1 MWPRWRRYIFD
12 SRTSH
17 RRGVEGSLYVVQ
29 PMQLEDVEEV
39 ARIERECF
47 TTPWPVNAYRRELR
61 ENRLS
66 RYVVVRWID
75 PAGAPSRR
83 EPPPAEDP
91 LAGMKRA
98 VSQLLRPFGIAERLD
113 GRDSGIL
120 GFAGMWLM
128 FDEAHITTI
137 GVRRSMR
144 GRGLGELMLVHLVEA
159 SREMG
164 AKRLTLEVRMSNTVA
179 QTLYRKY
186 TFKEEGVRKRYYS
199 DDGEDAMI
207 MWSDRL
213 DDPGFMTRFRELKG
227 QLESRMRAAAAP
239 TEAIAE

>member
-1 MWPRWRRYIFD
+1 
-12 SRTSH
+12 
-17 RRGVEGSLYVVQ
+17 VYVVQ
-29 PMQLEDVEEV
+29 PMQLEDVDEV

-66 RYVVVRWID
+66 RYVVVRWVD
-75 PAGAPSRR
+75 GSSAPPRR
-83 EPPPAEDP
+83 EPAPQTDDP
-91 LAGMKRA
+91 LAGMRRA
-98 VSQLLRPFGIAERLD
+98 VSQLLRPFGISDRIE

-137 GVRRSMR
+137 GVKRSMR
-144 GRGLGELMLVHLVEA
+144 GKGLGELMLVHLVEA

-213 DDPGFMTRFRELKG
+213 DDPGFLTRYRELKS
-227 QLESRMRAAAAP
+227 QLESRMRSAAAP
-239 TEAIAE
+239 SEVAAE

>member
-1 MWPRWRRYIFD
+1 
-12 SRTSH
+12 
-17 RRGVEGSLYVVQ
+17 VYVVQ
-29 PMQLEDVEEV
+29 PMQIDDVDEV

-66 RYVVVRWID
+66 RYVVVRWVGESS
-75 PAGAPSRR
+75 PPVRR
-83 EPPPAEDP
+83 EPAPQTEDP
-91 LAGMKRA
+91 LAGMRRA
-98 VSQLLRPFGIAERLD
+98 VSQLLRPFGIADRIE

-137 GVRRSMR
+137 GVKRSMR
-144 GRGLGELMLVHLVEA
+144 GKGLGELMLVHLVEA

-179 QTLYRKY
+179 QALYRKY

-213 DDPGFMTRFRELKG
+213 DDPGFLSRYRDLRS
-227 QLESRMRAAAAP
+227 QLDSRMRSATAPSEVAA
-239 TEAIAE
+239 E

>member
-1 MWPRWRRYIFD
+1 M
-12 SRTSH
+12 
-17 RRGVEGSLYVVQ
+17 YVVQ

-66 RYVVVRWID
+66 RYVVVRWLD
-75 PAGAPSRR
+75 GEAAATRR
-83 EPPPAEDP
+83 EPPPPPEDP

-98 VSQLLRPFGIAERLD
+98 VSQLLRPFGIAERLEN
-113 GRDSGIL
+113 RDSGIL

-137 GVRRSMR
+137 GVKRSLR

-179 QTLYRKY
+179 QALYRKY

-213 DDPGFMTRFRELKG
+213 DDPTFLSRFRDLKA
-227 QLESRMRAAAAP
+227 QLERRMRAAAAP
-239 TEAIAE
+239 AEVAAE

>member
-1 MWPRWRRYIFD
+1 M
-12 SRTSH
+12 
-17 RRGVEGSLYVVQ
+17 YVVQ
-29 PMQLEDVEEV
+29 PMQIEDVEEV

-66 RYVVVRWID
+66 RYVVVRWND
-75 PAGAPSRR
+75 GSAQPRRPEPS
-83 EPPPAEDP
+83 PQPDDP
-91 LAGMKRA
+91 LSGMKRA
-98 VSQLLRPFGIAERLD
+98 VSQLLRPFGIADRLD

-137 GVRRSMR
+137 GVKRTLR
-144 GRGLGELMLVHLVEA
+144 GRGLGELMLVHLVDA
-159 SREMG
+159 SRDMG

-179 QTLYRKY
+179 QALYRKY
-186 TFKEEGVRKRYYS
+186 SFKEEGVRKRYYS

-213 DDPGFMTRFRELKG
+213 DDPAFVSLFRELRDR
-227 QLESRMRAAAAP
+227 LERRMRAAASP
-239 TEAIAE
+239 AELVSE

>member
-1 MWPRWRRYIFD
+1 
-12 SRTSH
+12 
-17 RRGVEGSLYVVQ
+17 VYVVQ
-29 PMQLEDVEEV
+29 PMQIDDVDEV

-66 RYVVVRWID
+66 RYVVVRWVGESSP
-75 PAGAPSRR
+75 PARR
-83 EPPPAEDP
+83 EPAPQTEDP
-91 LAGMKRA
+91 LAGMRRA
-98 VSQLLRPFGIAERLD
+98 VSQLLRPFGIADRIE

-137 GVRRSMR
+137 GVKRSMR
-144 GRGLGELMLVHLVEA
+144 GKGLGELMLVHLVEA

-179 QTLYRKY
+179 QALYRKY

-213 DDPGFMTRFRELKG
+213 DDPGFLSRYRDLRS
-227 QLESRMRAAAAP
+227 QLDSRMRSATAPSEVAA
-239 TEAIAE
+239 E

>member
-1 MWPRWRRYIFD
+1 
-12 SRTSH
+12 
-17 RRGVEGSLYVVQ
+17 
-29 PMQLEDVEEV
+29 MQIEDVEEV

-66 RYVVVRWID
+66 RYVVVRWYEGKGRPIRHD
-75 PAGAPSRR
+75 
-83 EPPPAEDP
+83 PPAPPEDP

-98 VSQLLRPFGIAERLD
+98 VSQLLRPFGIADRLD

-137 GVRRSMR
+137 GVKRSLR
-144 GRGLGELMLVHLVEA
+144 GRGLGELMLVHLVDA

-164 AKRLTLEVRMSNTVA
+164 AKRLTLEVRMSNAVA
-179 QTLYRKY
+179 QALYRKY
-186 TFKEEGVRKRYYS
+186 TFREEGVRKRYYS

-213 DDPGFMTRFRELKG
+213 DDPAFLTLFHELRTR
-227 QLESRMRAAAAP
+227 LETRMREAASPAKLV
-239 TEAIAE
+239 AE

>member
-1 MWPRWRRYIFD
+1 M
-12 SRTSH
+12 
-17 RRGVEGSLYVVQ
+17 YVVQ

-47 TTPWPVNAYRRELR
+47 TTPWPTNAYRRELR

-66 RYVVVRWID
+66 RYVVVRWLD
-75 PAGAPSRR
+75 PSGEAARA
-83 EPPPAEDP
+83 EPALPPEDP

-98 VSQLLRPFGIAERLD
+98 VSQLLRPFGLADRIE

-137 GVRRSMR
+137 GVKRSMR

-164 AKRLTLEVRMSNTVA
+164 AKRLTLEVRMSNAVA
-179 QTLYRKY
+179 QALYRKY

-213 DDPGFMTRFRELKG
+213 DDPTFLQRFRELKA
-227 QLESRMRAAAAP
+227 QLESRMRSAAAP
-239 TEAIAE
+239 TEVAAE